1 MLVIIKANNILFI
14 DDVWFRGVVWLVLEL
29 TEKKVQESASCK
41 RGKEGICQSVLYF
54 YSLEI
59 SEGNL

>member
-29 TEKKVQESASCK
+29 TEKKVQESAS
-41 RGKEGICQSVLYF
+41 
-54 YSLEI
+54 
-59 SEGNL
+59 